1 MKATH
6 TLYLLFITLL
16 CVAGFTACDDSGSDD
31 MIWDFAPIEL
41 HIAVQDA
48 QGNDLLNPE
57 TPGNIAKQGIKAI
70 YNGKIYE
77 KDVPISQTKAY
88 LAHFNGLQTMKF
100 ETGKYFLTF
109 GEFNGDD
116 TFDNEKVIIDWNDGT
131 QDVITF
137 SSKLIW
143 KSKNKTVFDRKFCLN
158 GKDNGLQ
165 FGGFV
170 IIKEPVITSSTTS
183 DQ

>member
-77 KDVPISQTKAY
+77 KDVPISQ
-88 LAHFNGLQTMKF
+88 
-100 ETGKYFLTF
+100 
-109 GEFNGDD
+109 
-116 TFDNEKVIIDWNDGT
+116 DWNDGT

-143 KSKNKTVFDRKFCLN
+143 KSKNKPVFDRKFCLN

>member
-6 TLYLLFITLL
+6 TLYLLFISLL

-70 YNGKIYE
+70 YNG
-77 KDVPISQTKAY
+77 
-88 LAHFNGLQTMKF
+88 
-100 ETGKYFLTF
+100 
-109 GEFNGDD
+109 DD

-143 KSKNKTVFDRKFCLN
+143 KSKNKPVFDRKFCLN

>member
-31 MIWDFAPIEL
+31 MIWDFAPIKL

-109 GEFNGDD
+109 WR
-116 TFDNEKVIIDWNDGT
+116 IQWRRYI
-131 QDVITF
+131 
-137 SSKLIW
+137 
-143 KSKNKTVFDRKFCLN
+143 R
-158 GKDNGLQ
+158 
-165 FGGFV
+165 
-170 IIKEPVITSSTTS
+170 
-183 DQ
+183 

>member
-6 TLYLLFITLL
+6 TLYLLFISLL

-41 HIAVQDA
+41 HIAVQDV
-48 QGNDLLNPE
+48 QGNDLLNPK

-77 KDVPISQTKAY
+77 KDVPINQTKAY
-88 LAHFNGLQTMKF
+88 LAH
-100 ETGKYFLTF
+100 
-109 GEFNGDD
+109 
-116 TFDNEKVIIDWNDGT
+116 
-131 QDVITF
+131 
-137 SSKLIW
+137 
-143 KSKNKTVFDRKFCLN
+143 FCLN

>member
-70 YNGKIYE
+70 YNGKIY
-77 KDVPISQTKAY
+77 
-88 LAHFNGLQTMKF
+88 
-100 ETGKYFLTF
+100 
-109 GEFNGDD
+109 GDD

-143 KSKNKTVFDRKFCLN
+143 KSKNKPVFDRKFCLN

>member
-6 TLYLLFITLL
+6 TLYLLFISLL

-48 QGNDLLNPE
+48 QGNDLLNH
-57 TPGNIAKQGIKAI
+57 
-70 YNGKIYE
+70 E

-143 KSKNKTVFDRKFCLN
+143 KSKNKPVFDRKFCLN

>member
-6 TLYLLFITLL
+6 TLYSLFISLL
-16 CVAGFTACDDSGSDD
+16 CVAGLTACDDSDNGGGDD

-57 TPGNIAKQGIKAI
+57 TPGNISKQGIKAI
-70 YNGKIYE
+70 YNGKTYE
-77 KDVPISQTKAY
+77 KDAPVIQTKDY

-137 SSKLIW
+137 SSKLTW
-143 KSKNKTVFDRKFCLN
+143 KSKINPYST
-158 GKDNGLQ
+158 
-165 FGGFV
+165 
-170 IIKEPVITSSTTS
+170 ESSV
-183 DQ
+183 

>member
-6 TLYLLFITLL
+6 TLYLLFISLL

-41 HIAVQDA
+41 YIAVQDA
-48 QGNDLLNPE
+48 QGNDLLNP
-57 TPGNIAKQGIKAI
+57 
-70 YNGKIYE
+70 E

-143 KSKNKTVFDRKFCLN
+143 KSKNKPVFDRKFCLN

>member
-100 ETGKYFLTF
+100 ETGKYFLLKSATKLF
-109 GEFNGDD
+109 SVLLASKRPLITELADKLRLKYPLLP
-116 TFDNEKVIIDWNDGT
+116 TISPCPTMRLEAIRSIIP
-131 QDVITF
+131 I
-137 SSKLIW
+137 SCRRYP
-143 KSKNKTVFDRKFCLN
+143 KSV
-158 GKDNGLQ
+158 
-165 FGGFV
+165 
-170 IIKEPVITSSTTS
+170 
-183 DQ
+183 

>member
-70 YNGKIYE
+70 YNGKYM
-77 KDVPISQTKAY
+77 KGRSNKPNQSLPCT
-88 LAHFNGLQTMKF
+88 LQRSA
-100 ETGKYFLTF
+100 
-109 GEFNGDD
+109 N
-116 TFDNEKVIIDWNDGT
+116 NEI
-131 QDVITF
+131 
-137 SSKLIW
+137 
-143 KSKNKTVFDRKFCLN
+143 
-158 GKDNGLQ
+158 
-165 FGGFV
+165 
-170 IIKEPVITSSTTS
+170 
-183 DQ
+183 